1 MTKIKEILREL
12 NLADST
18 LHVTFVSDAVIR
30 TQNRLHRKIN
40 HVTDVLSFPSFK
52 PQKSR
57 RFYQGQFLGDILLS
71 LDQAARQARV
81 QKLKLE
87 QEVLFLIIHSILHL
101 IGFDH
106 DTSQATLK
114 MQKCESQLWSVVA

>member
-1 MTKIKEILREL
+1 MTKIKKLLQEL
-12 NLADST
+12 DLTDCT
-18 LHVTFVSDAVIR
+18 LHVTFVTDAVIR
-30 TQNRLHRKIN
+30 TQNRLHRQQN
-40 HVTDVLSFPSFK
+40 HVTDVLSFPSLHQ
-52 PQKSR
+52 QKSR
-57 RFYQGQFLGDILLS
+57 SRYQGHFLGDILIS

-106 DTSQATLK
+106 ANTSDTLK
-114 MQKCESQLWSVVA
+114 MQKLESQLWSVVS